1 MPDPEAADRGT
12 HLSFPGAA
20 NALGGEP
27 SAYLRQHAG
36 NPVHWR
42 PFGDEAFAFAAARD
56 VPVFLSIGYAA
67 CHWCHVMARE
77 SFEAP
82 DTAAFLNAH
91 FVAVKVDREER
102 PDVDSVYMAATQAIS
117 GEGGWPMSVFLLPDG
132 RAFHAGTYYPP
143 RPLPGRPSFRQ
154 VLEAVADAWRERRDA
169 VEQNAAALARG
180 LAASQLS
187 AAVRLGGAPEP
198 LDPTV
203 PAQAVQALAADEDPS
218 GGGFG
223 SAPKFPPSAVLEFLI
238 RHAAVPPHTVP
249 SPVVR
254 SQDAASQEAALQEA
268 ALQEAALQ
276 GAALQ
281 GAGADTAAQARGL
294 AGRTLAAM
302 SRSALFDQL
311 DGGFARYSVTRDWSV
326 PHFEKML
333 YDNAQLLRVYVHWV
347 RLGGTP
353 EYPAAEA
360 ADVAGRTAG
369 WLLASLG
376 LGTDGSG
383 HAPPPGA
390 LHGQLPEAL
399 ASSLDADTVVDGVHA
414 EGASYL
420 WTPAA
425 LDAALGPGDGAAVAR
440 LMNIR
445 ARGTVSADGSPLHPG
460 RAPGAGEA
468 ELWQRVRPVLL
479 TERSR
484 RPQPAR
490 DDKVV
495 AGWNGLAVAALA
507 EAGAV
512 LEQPRLVA
520 AAGRIAAYLE
530 RVHWRPGAAG
540 APGTLIRVSH
550 AGVARGI
557 GGLLEDYAFCVEG
570 LVALYAVTGRTRW
583 YRLAEGILAAACARF
598 TTDGA
603 LRDEAGESDQVANA
617 QGGRA
622 PLELFDAATPSGAA
636 AFAGALLSCSAL
648 SGSPEH
654 RALAGHILSLLPP
667 LAARA
672 PRAAGWLLATA
683 QAALAGPVEAAVV
696 GPDTPERAA
705 LHRELLLSPSPGLV
719 IALQDAPER
728 DNAAWD
734 RTARD
739 RTARNLAASE
749 RPAGENAVRD
759 QDRDRDQDQD
769 QDQDRD
775 QGAAVP
781 LLRGRGAAPD
791 GAPLVYLCRGMVCGL
806 PARSP
811 GQLRERLATMA
822 G

>member
-1 MPDPEAADRGT
+1 MQDPEAADPGT
-12 HLSFPGAA
+12 RQTFPGAA

-77 SFEAP
+77 SFEDR
-82 DTAAFLNAH
+82 DTADFLNAN

-117 GEGGWPMSVFLLPDG
+117 GAGGWPMSVFLLPDG
-132 RAFHAGTYYPP
+132 RAFYAGTYYPP

-169 VEQNAAALARG
+169 VEQNAETLARG
-180 LAASQLS
+180 LGASQPS

-198 LDPTV
+198 LDPSL
-203 PAQAVQALAADEDPS
+203 PAHAVQALAADEDPA

-223 SAPKFPPSAVLEFLI
+223 AAPKFPPSAVLEFLI
-238 RHAAVPPHTVP
+238 RHAAVPARAAPAP
-249 SPVVR
+249 
-254 SQDAASQEAALQEA
+254 DAASPDAASPDA
-268 ALQEAALQ
+268 
-276 GAALQ
+276 
-281 GAGADTAAQARGL
+281 GAGTAAQARGL

-347 RLGGTP
+347 RLGGTSD
-353 EYPAAEA
+353 YPAAEA
-360 ADVAGRTAG
+360 ADVAGRTAS

-376 LGTDGSG
+376 LGTDQAG
-383 HAPPPGA
+383 HAGPTGA
-390 LHGQLPEAL
+390 VQGQLPEAL

-425 LDAALGPGDGAAVAR
+425 LEAALGPGDGTAVAR
-440 LMNIR
+440 LMNVR

-460 RAPGAGEA
+460 RAPTAGEA
-468 ELWQRVRPVLL
+468 DLWQRVRPVLL
-479 TERSR
+479 AERSR

-512 LEQPRLVA
+512 LAQPRLVA

-540 APGTLIRVSH
+540 GPGTLIRVSH

-570 LVALYAVTGRTRW
+570 LIALYAVTGRTHW

-603 LRDEAGESDQVANA
+603 LRDTAGESDQVANA

-636 AFAGALLSCSAL
+636 AFAGVLLSCSAL
-648 SGSPEH
+648 SGSQEY
-654 RALAGHILSLLPP
+654 RALAGNILSLLPP
-667 LAARA
+667 LASRA
-672 PRAAGWLLATA
+672 PRVAGWLLATA

-719 IALQDAPER
+719 IALQEAG
-728 DNAAWD
+728 DNAVPD
-734 RTARD
+734 HPV
-739 RTARNLAASE
+739 
-749 RPAGENAVRD
+749 PALDGVDDAV
-759 QDRDRDQDQD
+759 
-769 QDQDRD
+769 
-775 QGAAVP
+775 VP
-781 LLRGRGAAPD
+781 LLRGRAAAPD

-806 PARSP
+806 PVGSP
-811 GQLRERLATMA
+811 DELQARLAA
-822 G
+822 LAE